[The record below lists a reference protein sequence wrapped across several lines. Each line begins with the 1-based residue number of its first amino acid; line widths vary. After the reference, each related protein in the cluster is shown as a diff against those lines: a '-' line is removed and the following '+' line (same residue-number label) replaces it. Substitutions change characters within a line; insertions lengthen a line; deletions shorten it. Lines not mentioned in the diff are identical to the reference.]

1 MSPETADTIRHA
13 ADVVQWINLAVVQL
27 LLGVSLEFGRRWPK
41 ARPYLAVPVSVG
53 VHSVAFYVTVLFWRL
68 PGPVVSLWS
77 ALLRLHIYL
86 VILAL
91 LVAAIA
97 VMLSPTP
104 PDGYFSYGNEA
115 DE

>member
-41 ARPYLAVPVSVG
+41 ARPYLAAPASVAA
-53 VHSVAFYVTVLFWRL
+53 HSVAFYVTVLFWRL